1 MTASTFVNLGFEDA
15 DPTTAGVPNGWA
27 WSHRVTSFKI
37 AGFGSRPSR
46 FEDFEWIAASFVFAL
61 DDSNREQMRFVTAR
75 PTPQTVEDFERL
87 WQNDQQLRTLD
98 NAVAAVF
105 IGAAAPHAFEDFE
118 HAWAGNSD
126 FVTVFNDASLGV
138 AMFEP
143 LDELFEDFDLGW
155 RANEDFLF
163 VFAPTNLSSA
173 LFVNGAQAFESF
185 EVVKFDISFVW
196 MTGTQRVNAPGH
208 LFVEGDLVTFYA
220 LGDGLSALP
229 GGIVPTRRYRVH
241 SPTVDDFLVQDEFGT
256 SAVTATDAGTGSIF
270 VKADMRSHWTT
281 SMDA

>member
-1 MTASTFVNLGFEDA
+1 MTAPTFINLGFEDA

-46 FEDFEWIAASFVFAL
+46 FEDFEWIAASFITVL
-61 DDSNREQMRFVTAR
+61 DDSNRERMRFVTAH
-75 PTPQTVEDFERL
+75 PTPQYVEDFERL
-87 WQNDQQLRTLD
+87 WQNDQQLTTLD

-105 IGAAAPHAFEDFE
+105 TGAAAPHGFEDFE

-126 FVTVFNDASLGV
+126 YVVAFNDASLGV
-138 AMFEP
+138 ATFEP
-143 LDELFEDFDLGW
+143 LAELFEDFDLGW

-163 VFAPTNLSSA
+163 TFAPENLSSA
-173 LFVNGAQAFESF
+173 LFVNGAQAVESF
-185 EVVKFDISFVW
+185 EIVKSDIPFMW
-196 MTGTQRVNAPGH
+196 MTGTERVNAPGH

-220 LGDGLSALP
+220 LDDGLSALP
-229 GGIVPTRRYRVH
+229 DGIMPTRRYRVH

-256 SAVTATDAGTGSIF
+256 TAVTALDAGTGSIF
-270 VKADMRSHWTT
+270 IKADTRSHWTT
-281 SMDA
+281 LMDA